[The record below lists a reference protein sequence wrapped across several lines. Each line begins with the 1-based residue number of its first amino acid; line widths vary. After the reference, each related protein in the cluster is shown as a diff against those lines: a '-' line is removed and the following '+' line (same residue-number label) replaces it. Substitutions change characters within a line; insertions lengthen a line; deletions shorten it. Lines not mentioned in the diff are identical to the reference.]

1 MILQISN
8 FFGSEVVQQIRRFNK
23 FKCLLFM
30 KIMNKECFVYIQ
42 FQLSSKH
49 SYNKNCKDFDKQEG

>member
-30 KIMNKECFVYIQ
+30 KIMNKECFVYIVSTFLQ
-42 FQLSSKH
+42 TFI
-49 SYNKNCKDFDKQEG
+49 